1 MMDVDFFLRFA
12 QSLRE
17 MMRRARTDV
26 VREQLRIWAEE
37 FEERA
42 AVEKPELHAEPLPK

>member
-1 MMDVDFFLRFA
+1 MDVDFVLRFA

-17 MMRRARTDV
+17 MMFRARTDV

-42 AVEKPELHAEPLPK
+42 AELKPEVHADPLPK